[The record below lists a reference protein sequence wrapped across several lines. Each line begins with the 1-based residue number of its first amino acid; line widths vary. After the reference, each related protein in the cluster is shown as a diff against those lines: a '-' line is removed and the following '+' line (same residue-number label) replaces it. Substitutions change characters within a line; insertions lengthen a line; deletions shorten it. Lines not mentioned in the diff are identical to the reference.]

1 MPNGTIKF
9 FNAAKKFG
17 FVTPD
22 EGGKDVF
29 VPVASVAA
37 AGISA
42 LKAGQ
47 RVSFETAP
55 DGKGP
60 KAINLVLIEGPPP
73 PAPAAMAPRPVLRE
87 ERRPQFT
94 FYYDPGCDRSCEV
107 LDELRAAGLE
117 MREVD
122 YVATPPGREELIRLS
137 MLLQD
142 GDGSLVRK
150 YDPLFHDLRLDD
162 RFISQNEFWDGIVE
176 NPTLINGPIVA
187 TANSASLFRSDG
199 AVKQFL
205 ASIFPGRRHVV
216 AEKKSAAE
224 FAEPPA
230 TRSAAA
236 KLVAADEEDDEPET
250 TPADQPRRHPMAR
263 PEKEQGP
270 RREPGRKPKPKPRKR
285 RRSRKPF
292 ESRRRNPEGS
302 RRNDAIE

>member
-22 EGGKDVF
+22 DGGKDVF

-47 RVSFETAP
+47 RVSFETVP

-60 KAINLVLIEGPPP
+60 KAVNLALIEGPPP
-73 PAPAAMAPRPVLRE
+73 PAAIAPKPVLRE

-107 LDELRAAGLE
+107 LDELHAAGLE

-176 NPTLINGPIVA
+176 NPTLINGPVIA

-205 ASIFPGRRHVV
+205 AWVFPSRRHAAV
-216 AEKKSAAE
+216 EKKSAAE

-230 TRSAAA
+230 TGSATA
-236 KLVAADEEDDEPET
+236 KLAAADEEDGQPEIAPPAPTTSVTAGKKAKAAPKIKAKVEAEPAAAKT
-250 TPADQPRRHPMAR
+250 VKKAV
-263 PEKEQGP
+263 
-270 RREPGRKPKPKPRKR
+270 RKPAQKS
-285 RRSRKPF
+285 RSTGEK
-292 ESRRRNPEGS
+292 
-302 RRNDAIE
+302 

>member
-22 EGGKDVF
+22 DGGKDVF

-60 KAINLVLIEGPPP
+60 KAVNLALIESPPPPP
-73 PAPAAMAPRPVLRE
+73 PAAIAPRPVSRE

-94 FYYDPGCDRSCEV
+94 FYHDPGYDRSCEV

-176 NPTLINGPIVA
+176 NPTLINGPVIA
-187 TANSASLFRSDG
+187 TANSASLFRSDD
-199 AVKQFL
+199 AVKEFL
-205 ASIFPGRRHVV
+205 ASVLPGRRHDV
-216 AEKKSAAE
+216 AVEKKSAVE
-224 FAEPPA
+224 FAAPPA
-230 TRSAAA
+230 TEAGAAKFAAADDEDSQPENVPAESAAPAADGTAGIKTKAAPKAKGKVNAEPAAEETVKKAVRKAVQKPRSAKA
-236 KLVAADEEDDEPET
+236 E
-250 TPADQPRRHPMAR
+250 
-263 PEKEQGP
+263 
-270 RREPGRKPKPKPRKR
+270 
-285 RRSRKPF
+285 
-292 ESRRRNPEGS
+292 
-302 RRNDAIE
+302 

>member
-42 LKAGQ
+42 LKTGQ

-60 KAINLVLIEGPPP
+60 KAVNLALIDSPPSLP
-73 PAPAAMAPRPVLRE
+73 PAAMIPKPVSRE

-94 FYYDPGCDRSCEV
+94 FYHDPACNRSRAV

-176 NPTLINGPIVA
+176 NPTLINGPVIA
-187 TANSASLFRSDG
+187 TANSVGIFRSENAAQNFLATVFPGRMRAAVEKKPVAKFATPPAAGAG
-199 AVKQFL
+199 AVKF
-205 ASIFPGRRHVV
+205 ASADDETSPPESAS
-216 AEKKSAAE
+216 AESAASK
-224 FAEPPA
+224 PG
-230 TRSAAA
+230 
-236 KLVAADEEDDEPET
+236 VAAGKK
-250 TPADQPRRHPMAR
+250 AKAA
-263 PEKEQGP
+263 
-270 RREPGRKPKPKPRKR
+270 PKPKVKVKAEPAAKKTVKKAV
-285 RRSRKPF
+285 RKPV
-292 ESRRRNPEGS
+292 
-302 RRNDAIE
+302 

>member
-29 VPVASVAA
+29 VPVASLAA

-60 KAINLVLIEGPPP
+60 KVVNLALIESPPSPP
-73 PAPAAMAPRPVLRE
+73 PAANVPKSISKE
-87 ERRPQFT
+87 EGRAQFT
-94 FYYDPGCDRSCEV
+94 FYHDPAYDWSREV
-107 LDELRAAGLE
+107 LAELRAAGLE

-122 YVATPPGREELIRLS
+122 YVATPPDREELKRLS
-137 MLLQD
+137 MLLRD

-176 NPTLINGPIVA
+176 NPTLINGPVIA
-187 TANSASLFRSDG
+187 TANSANLFRSDD

-205 ASIFPGRRHVV
+205 ASVLPGRRHVAV
-216 AEKKSAAE
+216 EKKSAVE
-224 FAEPPA
+224 FAAPPA
-230 TRSAAA
+230 TEAGAAKFAAADDEASQPENAPAESAAPATDGTAGKKA
-236 KLVAADEEDDEPET
+236 KAAPKAKGKVNAEPAAEET
-250 TPADQPRRHPMAR
+250 VKKAV
-263 PEKEQGP
+263 
-270 RREPGRKPKPKPRKR
+270 RKAVQKPRSTKA
-285 RRSRKPF
+285 K
-292 ESRRRNPEGS
+292 
-302 RRNDAIE
+302 

>member
-22 EGGKDVF
+22 DGGKDVF

-60 KAINLVLIEGPPP
+60 KAVNLALIESPPPPP
-73 PAPAAMAPRPVLRE
+73 PAALAPKPVSRE

-94 FYYDPGCDRSCEV
+94 FYHDPGCDRSCAV

-122 YVATPPGREELIRLS
+122 YVATPPAREELIRLS

-176 NPTLINGPIVA
+176 NPTLINGPIIA
-187 TANSASLFRSDG
+187 TANSAGLFRSDD

-205 ASIFPGRRHVV
+205 ASVFPGRRHVAV
-216 AEKKSAAE
+216 EKKPAAE
-224 FAEPPA
+224 FAAPPA
-230 TRSAAA
+230 TETGAANLA
-236 KLVAADEEDDEPET
+236 AADEEDSQPENAPAESAAPTTDGTAGKKAKAAPKAERKIKAEPAAKKT
-250 TPADQPRRHPMAR
+250 VKKAV
-263 PEKEQGP
+263 
-270 RREPGRKPKPKPRKR
+270 RKPVQKPRSTKA
-285 RRSRKPF
+285 K
-292 ESRRRNPEGS
+292 
-302 RRNDAIE
+302 

>member
-22 EGGKDVF
+22 DGGKDVF

-60 KAINLVLIEGPPP
+60 KAVNLALIEGPT
-73 PAPAAMAPRPVLRE
+73 PAPPAAMAPKPVSRE

-94 FYYDPGCDRSCEV
+94 FYHDPGCDRSCAV

-176 NPTLINGPIVA
+176 NPTLINGPIIA
-187 TANSASLFRSDG
+187 TANSASLFRSDD

-205 ASIFPGRRHVV
+205 ASVFSGRRHTTV
-216 AEKKSAAE
+216 EKKSAAE
-224 FAEPPA
+224 FAAPPA
-230 TRSAAA
+230 TEASAA
-236 KLVAADEEDDEPET
+236 KLAAADEEAGQPENV
-250 TPADQPRRHPMAR
+250 PAESAAPATDGTAGKKAKAAPKAK
-263 PEKEQGP
+263 EKVKTETATGKTA
-270 RREPGRKPKPKPRKR
+270 EKVVRKPAQKPRNTKV
-285 RRSRKPF
+285 
-292 ESRRRNPEGS
+292 E
-302 RRNDAIE
+302 